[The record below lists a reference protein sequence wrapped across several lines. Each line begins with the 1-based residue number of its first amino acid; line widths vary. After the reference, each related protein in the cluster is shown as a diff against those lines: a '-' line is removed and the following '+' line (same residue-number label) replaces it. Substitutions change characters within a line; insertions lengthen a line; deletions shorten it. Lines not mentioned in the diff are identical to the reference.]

1 MAPARLAMRKPFPQM
16 EGWAEGL
23 LSFRTAHHGIEWVRD
38 GAKRKGSKANSV
50 LVQMAAGEVKLLQ
63 PCLFKR
69 LEK

>member
-23 LSFRTAHHGIEWVRD
+23 LSFRTAHAIEWVRD

-50 LVQMAAGEVKLLQ
+50 LAQMAAGEVKLLQ

>member
-1 MAPARLAMRKPFPQM
+1 MTPARLAMRKPFPQM

-23 LSFRTAHHGIEWVRD
+23 LSFRTAHAIEWVRD
-38 GAKRKGSKANSV
+38 GAKRKGNNANSV
-50 LVQMAAGEVKLLQ
+50 LAQMAAGEVKLPQ